1 MMQILKREEFRIG
14 SDEDVVRV
22 RQAARAKAVE
32 AKFSLIDQTKLVTAV
47 SELAR
52 NTLEHGGGGRAT
64 LENLNNNGRFG
75 LRLIFEDAGKGIADI
90 ERALTDGY
98 TSGGGL
104 GLGLGGARRLVNEFS
119 IESTIGVGTKVT
131 IIKWKL

>member
-1 MMQILKREEFRIG
+1 MQILKTEQFKIRSG
-14 SDEDVVRV
+14 EDIMQI
-22 RQAARAKAVE
+22 RQAARAQAVE

-52 NTLEHGGGGRAT
+52 NTLEYGGGGTAE
-64 LENLNNNGRFG
+64 LESLDQNGRFG
-75 LRLIFEDAGKGIADI
+75 LRITFTDQGQGIADI
-90 ERALTDGY
+90 EQALRDGY

-119 IESTIGVGTKVT
+119 IESIVGVGTKVT